1 MTEQQETGA
10 KSPGANGPLAGL
22 KIIEMAG
29 IGPVPF
35 CAMLLADLG
44 AEVIRI
50 DRKGTEDS
58 LTTLAV
64 LKRGRRSVALDLKRR
79 SAADAL
85 LHLVERA
92 DALIEG
98 FRPGVMER
106 LGLGPQECHA
116 RNPRLVYGRM
126 TGWGQDG
133 PLAMTAGHDLNFI
146 ALTGAL
152 AAIGTAAEP
161 VPPLNLVGD
170 FAGGALYL
178 AIGVLA
184 AVFEARRSGHGQ
196 VVDAAM
202 VDGAASLMTAFYGLA
217 ACGAWK
223 NERGTNFLDGGA
235 PFYRVYRCADRKWL
249 AVAAVEPQF
258 YAALLDRLGLR
269 QIDAGRQWE
278 RDDWPAL
285 HALLSRTFA
294 LKGRDAWAA
303 HFEGSDACVA
313 PVLDMTEAPHH
324 LHNRARQSFVEIEG
338 VVQPAPAPRFSRTK
352 LGPPKPPRAPGED
365 TQEVLEAWGV
375 PIETIGE
382 LRRSGAI

>member
-79 SAADAL
+79 PAVDAL

-152 AAIGTAAEP
+152 AAIGTAAKP

-178 AIGVLA
+178 AIGV
-184 AVFEARRSGHGQ
+184 
-196 VVDAAM
+196 
-202 VDGAASLMTAFYGLA
+202 
-217 ACGAWK
+217 
-223 NERGTNFLDGGA
+223 
-235 PFYRVYRCADRKWL
+235 
-249 AVAAVEPQF
+249 
-258 YAALLDRLGLR
+258 
-269 QIDAGRQWE
+269 
-278 RDDWPAL
+278 
-285 HALLSRTFA
+285 
-294 LKGRDAWAA
+294 
-303 HFEGSDACVA
+303 
-313 PVLDMTEAPHH
+313 
-324 LHNRARQSFVEIEG
+324 
-338 VVQPAPAPRFSRTK
+338 
-352 LGPPKPPRAPGED
+352 
-365 TQEVLEAWGV
+365 
-375 PIETIGE
+375 
-382 LRRSGAI
+382 